1 LFTRRHIPE
10 EILGTIHEVSGHTF
24 DIVYDLYLTTDRVIA
39 VLIRHPSD
47 VASLASWSSLFIG
60 GWGSRRKEEQEFEE
74 IASERHGKSK
84 NMSPDELLAS
94 NPHNF
99 QISNKDIT
107 AIELKKGLSNMYH
120 IKLQLNVPGKK
131 LRRDFMVPKD
141 QLQETIQLLT
151 KAFPAKFK
159 PD

>member
-1 LFTRRHIPE
+1 
-10 EILGTIHEVSGHTF
+10 
-24 DIVYDLYLTTDRVIA
+24 
-39 VLIRHPSD
+39 
-47 VASLASWSSLFIG
+47 
-60 GWGSRRKEEQEFEE
+60 
-74 IASERHGKSK
+74 
-84 NMSPDELLAS
+84 MSPDELLAS

>member
-1 LFTRRHIPE
+1 
-10 EILGTIHEVSGHTF
+10 
-24 DIVYDLYLTTDRVIA
+24 LTTDRLIG

-47 VASLASWSSLFIG
+47 VASSASWSSLFVG
-60 GWGSRRKEEQEFEE
+60 GWGLRRKEEQQFEE
-74 IASERHGKSK
+74 IASERHGQSK
-84 NMSPDELLAS
+84 NMSPGELLAS

-99 QISNKDIT
+99 QISNNDIT

-120 IKLQLNVPGKK
+120 IKLQFNVPGKK
-131 LRRDFMVPKD
+131 LRRDFMVQKD
-141 QLQETIQLLT
+141 QIQETILLLT